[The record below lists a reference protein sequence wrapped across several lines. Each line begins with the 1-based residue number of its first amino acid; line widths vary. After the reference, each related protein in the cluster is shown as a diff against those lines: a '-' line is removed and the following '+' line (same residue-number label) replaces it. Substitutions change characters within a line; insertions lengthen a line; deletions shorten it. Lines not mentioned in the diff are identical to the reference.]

1 MKKPTL
7 ISLSSYCREPV
18 PWSVHDLIKQAVN
31 KEDIINH
38 RLEERQL
45 PKITNNKKV
54 VIKEGAG
61 LYTFIQG
68 CLP

>member
-7 ISLSSYCREPV
+7 ISLSSYCKEPV
-18 PWSVHDLIKQAVN
+18 PWSVQDLIKQAVQR
-31 KEDIINH
+31 EDIINH

-45 PKITNNKKV
+45 PKIKNNTKV

-61 LYTFIQG
+61 LYNFLTGF
-68 CLP
+68 LP